1 MLYELGQHRIE
12 LPGSAPAVSS
22 DDRLLLWQDGELV
35 SPEDNWVQQRSEW
48 SAHPLL
54 NEEFVGLLDGHA
66 YYTAQLDSTE
76 SWPRLGL
83 RDIGLRSETAF
94 MLAARARGLL
104 DWRRQ
109 HRFCGQC
116 GQTTTRLPGESAMVC
131 EPCKLRFY
139 PRVSPCVIVLITRG
153 PEVLLAQGVRHRSS
167 GWYSTLAGFVE
178 TGESLEQAVHRE
190 IREEVG
196 VEVTNLRY
204 QGSQTWPF
212 PHQLM
217 LGFWADYAG
226 GDIVPE
232 PGEIADAQWFHVDQ
246 LPQFPPGFSI
256 AGYMIEAYRRSWSSA
271 EAPFSG

>member
-1 MLYELGQHRIE
+1 MLYELGHHHIE
-12 LPGSAPAVSS
+12 LPGTPPEPREE
-22 DDRLLLWQDGELV
+22 DRLLLWHNGELV
-35 SPEDNWVQQRSEW
+35 LDGDTVFHRRHQVSGTLVD
-48 SAHPLL
+48 
-54 NEEFVGLLDGHA
+54 EEFIGMLDGHA
-66 YYTAQLDSTE
+66 YFTARVEFAAE
-76 SWPRLGL
+76 SDRLTL
-83 RDIGLRSETAF
+83 RELGTSSETAF

-116 GQTTTRLPGESAMVC
+116 GQPTRALWGEPAMVC
-131 EPCKLRFY
+131 EPCGLRFY

-178 TGESLEQAVHRE
+178 TGESAEQAVHRE

-196 VEVTNLRY
+196 VEVAQLQY

-217 LGFWADYAG
+217 LGFWAEYAG
-226 GDIVPE
+226 GDICLAE
-232 PGEIADAQWFHVDQ
+232 DEIADAAWFPVDN
-246 LPQFPPGFSI
+246 LPRVSPGFSI
-256 AGYMIEAYRRSWSSA
+256 AGWMIQRYKEAWLNGSVL
-271 EAPFSG
+271 

>member
-1 MLYELGQHRIE
+1 MLYELGHHRVE
-12 LPGSAPAVSS
+12 LPGQGPAPAP

-35 SPEDNWVQQRSEW
+35 SPDDNWVQRRADWPTEVLQD
-48 SAHPLL
+48 
-54 NEEFVGLLDGHA
+54 EEFVGLLDGHA
-66 YYTAQLDSTE
+66 YFTAQLNNGSDQ
-76 SWPRLGL
+76 PRLGL

-116 GQTTTRLPGESAMVC
+116 GQPTQAMSGESAMVC
-131 EPCKLRFY
+131 EPCGLRFY

-153 PEVLLAQGVRHRSS
+153 PEVLLAQGTRHRSAN
-167 GWYSTLAGFVE
+167 WYSTLAGFVE

-196 VEVTNLRY
+196 VEVSNLRY

-226 GDIVPE
+226 GEIRPE
-232 PGEIADAQWFHVDQ
+232 PGEIADARWFHVNE

-256 AGYMIEAYRRSWSSA
+256 AGYMIEAYRQSWLSA
-271 EAPFSG
+271 G

>member
-1 MLYELGQHRIE
+1 MLYELGNHRIE
-12 LPGSAPAVSS
+12 LPGQAPVVQP
-22 DDRLLLWQDGELV
+22 DDRLLLWQEGELV
-35 SPEDNWVQQRSEW
+35 SQDDHWVQRRGDW
-48 SAHPLL
+48 APALL
-54 NEEFVGLLDGHA
+54 ADEEFVGLLDGHP
-66 YYTAQLDSTE
+66 YYTAQLTDAKPQ
-76 SWPRLGL
+76 PRLGL

-116 GQTTTRLPGESAMVC
+116 GRPTTALGGESAMVC
-131 EPCKLRFY
+131 EPCQLRFY
-139 PRVSPCVIVLITRG
+139 PRVSPCIIVLITRG
-153 PEVLLAQGVRHRSS
+153 PEVLLAQGVRHRSA

-196 VEVTNLRY
+196 VDVANLRY

-226 GDIVPE
+226 GDIRPA
-232 PGEIADAQWFHVDQ
+232 PDEIADARWFHVDD
-246 LPQFPPGFSI
+246 LPPFPPGFSI
-256 AGYMIEAYRRSWSSA
+256 AGYMIEAYRRSWRSA
-271 EAPFSG
+271 D

>member
-1 MLYELGQHRIE
+1 MLYELGRHRIE
-12 LPGSAPAVSS
+12 LPAEAPQRRD
-22 DDRLLLWQDGELV
+22 DDRLLLWQEGELV
-35 SPEDNWVQQRSEW
+35 CLEDDWVQRRRDW
-48 SAHPLL
+48 PSAELKD
-54 NEEFVGLLDGHA
+54 EEFIGLLDGHP
-66 YYTAQLDSTE
+66 YFTACLDGSRPVE
-76 SWPRLGL
+76 RLGL
-83 RDIGLRSETAF
+83 REVGLHSETAF

-116 GQTTTRLPGESAMVC
+116 GQPTQALAGESAMVC
-131 EPCKLRFY
+131 EPCRLRFY

-153 PEVLLAQGVRHRSS
+153 PEVLLAQGVRHRSA

-178 TGESLEQAVHRE
+178 TGESAEQAVHRE

-217 LGFWADYAG
+217 LGFWADYDG
-226 GDIVPE
+226 GDIRLAPD
-232 PGEIADAQWFHVDQ
+232 EIADANWFHVDR

-256 AGYMIEAYRRSWSSA
+256 AGWMIEAYRRFWASA
-271 EAPFSG
+271 D